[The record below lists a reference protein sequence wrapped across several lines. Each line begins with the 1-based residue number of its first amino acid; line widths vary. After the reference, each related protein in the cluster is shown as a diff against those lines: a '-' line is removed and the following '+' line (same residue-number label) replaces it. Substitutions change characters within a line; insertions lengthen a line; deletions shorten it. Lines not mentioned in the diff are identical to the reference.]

1 VDKLIRIKSNQTKME
16 KSESIGKLTL
26 ALSKVQAS
34 LRPAKENSKN
44 PFFKSSYADLG
55 SVWDSVR
62 TLLAENELAI
72 IQMPTDVGGVTT
84 ILSHS
89 SGEWVSSTCYVPA
102 KEDAHG
108 VGSAIS
114 YARRYALASFVG
126 VVTGDDDGNGAVK
139 GNATKSSKP
148 KSKPKLTD
156 SQYKSMVEAIS
167 QGKGNVVEQ
176 KMSGY
181 TMTKTQQEKLQKL
194 LSVSKTLL

>member
-1 VDKLIRIKSNQTKME
+1 ME
-16 KSESIGKLTL
+16 KSETCGTLTL
-26 ALSKVQAS
+26 ALSKVQS
-34 LRPAKENSKN
+34 QLRPAIENSKK

-62 TLLAENELAI
+62 KLLSDNELAI

-89 SGEWVSSTCYVPA
+89 SGEFISSTMYIPS

-114 YARRYALASFVG
+114 YARRYALASVVG

-139 GNATKSSKP
+139 GTPNVSKKSI
-148 KSKPKLTD
+148 SKPKLTD
-156 SQYKSMVEAIS
+156 AQYNGMVKAIGE
-167 QGKGNVVEQ
+167 GKGSVVEQ
-176 KMSGY
+176 KMGGY
-181 TMTKTQQEKLQKL
+181 TMTKTQQDKLNKILKL
-194 LSVSKTLL
+194 SKTLA

>member
-1 VDKLIRIKSNQTKME
+1 ME
-16 KSESIGKLTL
+16 KSETIGKLTL
-26 ALSKVQAS
+26 ALSKVQS
-34 LRPAKENSKN
+34 QLRPAKENSKN

-62 TLLAENELAI
+62 KLLADNELAI

-89 SGEWVSSTCYVPA
+89 SGEYLASTCYIPA

-126 VVTGDDDGNGAVK
+126 VVTGDDDDGNMAVK
-139 GNATKSSKP
+139 GTSPNTKKST
-148 KSKPKLTD
+148 SKPKLTD
-156 SQYKSMVEAIS
+156 SQYKGMMKAIEE
-167 QGKGNVVEQ
+167 GKGSVVEQ
-176 KMSGY
+176 KMGGY
-181 TMTKTQQEKLQKL
+181 TMTKTQQDNLNKVLKI
-194 LSVSKTLL
+194 SKTLV

>member
-1 VDKLIRIKSNQTKME
+1 ME
-16 KSESIGKLTL
+16 KSETIGKLTL
-26 ALSKVQAS
+26 ALSKVQAQ

-62 TLLAENELAI
+62 QLLADNELAI

-89 SGEWVSSTCYVPA
+89 SGEFISSTMYIPS

-139 GNATKSSKP
+139 GTTSKSTTTN

-156 SQYKSMVEAIS
+156 SQYKGMMSAIED
-167 QGKGNVVEQ
+167 GKGSVVEQ
-176 KMSGY
+176 KMGGY
-181 TMTKTQQEKLQKL
+181 VMTKNQSDNLNKVLKI
-194 LSVSKTLL
+194 SKTLI

>member
-1 VDKLIRIKSNQTKME
+1 ME
-16 KSESIGKLTL
+16 KSETIGKLAL
-26 ALSKVQAS
+26 ALSKVQS
-34 LRPAKENSKN
+34 QLRPAKENSKN

-55 SVWDSVR
+55 AVWDSVR
-62 TLLAENELAI
+62 KLLSENELSI
-72 IQMPTDVGGVTT
+72 IQMPTDVGGLTT

-89 SGEWVSSTCYVPA
+89 SGEFISSTMYIPS

-139 GNATKSSKP
+139 GNTTASSK
-148 KSKPKLTD
+148 KSKPKLSSD
-156 SQYKSMVEAIS
+156 QYKAMVKAIED
-167 QGKGNVVEQ
+167 GKGAVVQQ

-181 TMTKTQQEKLQKL
+181 SLTKSQEDNLGKLIKIANT
-194 LSVSKTLL
+194 LS

>member
-1 VDKLIRIKSNQTKME
+1 ME
-16 KSESIGKLTL
+16 KSETIGKLTL
-26 ALSKVQAS
+26 ALSKVQS
-34 LRPAKENSKN
+34 QLRPAKENSKN

-62 TLLAENELAI
+62 KLLADNELAI

-89 SGEWVSSTCYVPA
+89 SGEFISSTMYIPS

-126 VVTGDDDGNGAVK
+126 VVTGDDDGNMAVK
-139 GNATKSSKP
+139 GNSSRSATTS

-156 SQYKSMVEAIS
+156 SQYKSMMKAIED
-167 QGKGNVVEQ
+167 GKGSVVEQ
-176 KMSGY
+176 KMAGY
-181 TMTKTQQEKLQKL
+181 TMTKTQQDNLNKVLKIA
-194 LSVSKTLL
+194 KTLV

>member
-1 VDKLIRIKSNQTKME
+1 ME
-16 KSESIGKLTL
+16 KSESIGNLTL
-26 ALSKVQAS
+26 ALSKVQAQ

-44 PFFKSSYADLG
+44 PFFKSNYADLG

-62 TLLAENELAI
+62 ALLSENELSI
-72 IQMPTDVGGVTT
+72 IQMPTDVGGLTT

-89 SGEWVSSTCYVPA
+89 SGEYLSSTMYIPS

-126 VVTGDDDGNGAVK
+126 VVTGDDDGNGAVEK
-139 GNATKSSKP
+139 PTIRGKQSVATIS
-148 KSKPKLTD
+148 KSKPKLSSD
-156 SQYKSMVEAIS
+156 QYKAMVKAIED
-167 QGKGNVVEQ
+167 GKGAVVQQ

-181 TMTKTQQEKLQKL
+181 SLTKSQEENLGKFIK
-194 LSVSKTLL
+194 VANTLA

>member
-1 VDKLIRIKSNQTKME
+1 ME
-16 KSESIGKLTL
+16 KSETIGKLTL
-26 ALSKVQAS
+26 ALSKVQS
-34 LRPAKENSKN
+34 QLRPAKENSKN

-55 SVWDSVR
+55 AVWDSVR
-62 TLLAENELAI
+62 KLLAENELAI

-89 SGEWVSSTCYVPA
+89 SGEYLASTCYIPA

-139 GNATKSSKP
+139 GTPNVSKKSA
-148 KSKPKLTD
+148 SKPKLTD
-156 SQYKSMVEAIS
+156 AQYKGMMKAIED
-167 QGKGNVVEQ
+167 GKGSVVEQ
-176 KMSGY
+176 KMGGY
-181 TMTKTQQEKLQKL
+181 TMTKNQQDNLNKVLKI
-194 LSVSKTLL
+194 SKTLV

>member
-1 VDKLIRIKSNQTKME
+1 LHQKLIKFKTTKTME
-16 KSESIGKLTL
+16 KSETIGNLTL
-26 ALSKVQAS
+26 ALSKVQAQ

-44 PFFKSSYADLG
+44 PFFKSNYADLG

-62 TLLAENELAI
+62 KLLSENELSI
-72 IQMPTDVGGVTT
+72 IQMPTDVGGLTT

-89 SGEWVSSTCYVPA
+89 SGEFISSTMYIPS

-139 GNATKSSKP
+139 GNVPTKKST
-148 KSKPKLTD
+148 SKPKLSSD
-156 SQYKSMVEAIS
+156 QYKAMVKAVED
-167 QGKGNVVEQ
+167 GKGAVVQQ

-181 TMTKTQQEKLQKL
+181 TLTKSQEDNLGKLIKIANT
-194 LSVSKTLL
+194 LS

>member
-1 VDKLIRIKSNQTKME
+1 ME
-16 KSESIGKLTL
+16 KSETIGKLTL
-26 ALSKVQAS
+26 ALSKVQS
-34 LRPAKENSKN
+34 QLRPAKENSKN

-62 TLLAENELAI
+62 KLLSDNELAI

-89 SGEWVSSTCYVPA
+89 SGEFISSTMYIPS

-126 VVTGDDDGNGAVK
+126 VVTGDDDDGNMAVK
-139 GNATKSSKP
+139 GTTGKKST
-148 KSKPKLTD
+148 SKPKLTD
-156 SQYKSMVEAIS
+156 SQYKSMMKAIED
-167 QGKGNVVEQ
+167 GKGSVVEQ

-181 TMTKTQQEKLQKL
+181 TMTKTQQDNLDKVLKL
-194 LSVSKTLL
+194 SKTLV

>member
-1 VDKLIRIKSNQTKME
+1 ME
-16 KSESIGKLTL
+16 KSETIGNLTL
-26 ALSKVQAS
+26 ALSKVQAQ

-44 PFFKSSYADLG
+44 PFFKSNYADLG

-62 TLLAENELAI
+62 ALLSENELSI
-72 IQMPTDVGGVTT
+72 IQMPTDVGGLTT

-89 SGEWVSSTCYVPA
+89 SGEYLSSTMYIPS

-139 GNATKSSKP
+139 GHASPSAKATTP
-148 KSKPKLTD
+148 KSKPKLSTE
-156 SQYKSMVEAIS
+156 QYKAMMTAIE
-167 QGKGNVVEQ
+167 QGKGSVVEQ
-176 KMSGY
+176 KMNGY
-181 TMTKTQQEKLQKL
+181 ILTKTQQDNLNKVLKI
-194 LSVSKTLL
+194 SKTLV

>member
-1 VDKLIRIKSNQTKME
+1 ME
-16 KSESIGKLTL
+16 KSETIGKLTL
-26 ALSKVQAS
+26 ALSKVQS
-34 LRPAKENSKN
+34 QLRPAKENSKN

-62 TLLAENELAI
+62 KLLADNELAI

-89 SGEWVSSTCYVPA
+89 SGEYLASTCYIPA

-126 VVTGDDDGNGAVK
+126 VVTGDDDDGNMAVK
-139 GNATKSSKP
+139 GTSPNTKKST
-148 KSKPKLTD
+148 SKPKLTD
-156 SQYKSMVEAIS
+156 SQYKGMMKAIEE
-167 QGKGNVVEQ
+167 GKGSVVEQ
-176 KMSGY
+176 KMAGY
-181 TMTKTQQEKLQKL
+181 TMTKTQQDNLNKVLKL
-194 LSVSKTLL
+194 SKTLV

>member
-1 VDKLIRIKSNQTKME
+1 ME
-16 KSESIGKLTL
+16 KSETIGKLTL
-26 ALSKVQAS
+26 ALSKVQS
-34 LRPAKENSKN
+34 QLRPAKENSKN

-62 TLLAENELAI
+62 KLLADNELAI

-89 SGEWVSSTCYVPA
+89 SGEYLASTCYIPA

-126 VVTGDDDGNGAVK
+126 VVTGDDDDGNMAVK
-139 GNATKSSKP
+139 GSGPKSTTTS

-156 SQYKSMVEAIS
+156 SQYKGMMKAIED
-167 QGKGNVVEQ
+167 GKGSVVEQ

-181 TMTKTQQEKLQKL
+181 TMTKTQQDNLNKVLKL
-194 LSVSKTLL
+194 SKTLV

>member
-1 VDKLIRIKSNQTKME
+1 ME
-16 KSESIGKLTL
+16 KSETIGNLTL
-26 ALSKVQAS
+26 ALSKVQAQ

-62 TLLAENELAI
+62 NLLADNELAI

-89 SGEWVSSTCYVPA
+89 SGEFISSTMYIPS

-139 GNATKSSKP
+139 GTPTTTSKKST
-148 KSKPKLTD
+148 SKPKLTD
-156 SQYKSMVEAIS
+156 SQYKGMMKAIED
-167 QGKGNVVEQ
+167 GKGSVVEQ
-176 KMSGY
+176 KMAGY
-181 TMTKTQQEKLQKL
+181 TMTKTQEDKLSKVLKL
-194 LSVSKTLL
+194 SKTLV

>member
-1 VDKLIRIKSNQTKME
+1 ME
-16 KSESIGKLTL
+16 KSETIGKLTL
-26 ALSKVQAS
+26 ALSKVQAQ

-62 TLLAENELAI
+62 KLLSDNELAI

-84 ILSHS
+84 IISHS
-89 SGEWVSSTCYVPA
+89 SGEFISSTMYVPS

-139 GNATKSSKP
+139 GTPTTTSKKST
-148 KSKPKLTD
+148 SKPKLTD
-156 SQYKSMVEAIS
+156 SQYKGMMKAIED
-167 QGKGNVVEQ
+167 GKGSVVEQ
-176 KMSGY
+176 KMGGY
-181 TMTKTQQEKLQKL
+181 TMTKNQQDNLNKILKI
-194 LSVSKTLL
+194 SKTLV